1 MRRRRLFRSSDLGLA
16 RAQRLGVFAGT
27 AAAACIVASF
37 AFAAFGSAV
46 TGGPMNVSTKR
57 IFPGPRIASAW
68 DLRDASSGAEANN
81 SDPLSYADGGTLIQ
95 TPSTAIASGTN
106 RYLEYTFSS
115 ARAGGISVSTMQF
128 NFRLAS
134 AGGGNSGNGCFWFD
148 VRSGGSVLA
157 SHGSY
162 AAPVGCSTGATQ
174 ATFSTSIPEVTST
187 DQVNGLVVRVYPWE
201 TGATTRKVIVDTA
214 TVTGATPYTAAF
226 TAYETQA
233 VDDTSGTP
241 SAVSWALAAVDST
254 TFTDATTWPSATPT
268 TTKYLKLTFDP
279 VIPAGAVITSV
290 TLTNVWRASAAVTNG
305 GTLCYYLESFNGT
318 TSLATHGSG
327 SSAQNCNA
335 SGTNNV
341 SDSVPLSEVNTV
353 TKANTLVIKLYYWLS
368 PLCGGGGN
376 PTCVKSLTDQAQVTF
391 NYYLD

>member
-1 MRRRRLFRSSDLGLA
+1 MRRRRSPRSLRHGLSRHA
-16 RAQRLGVFAGT
+16 VLVAAFVGV
-27 AAAACIVASF
+27 AAAACIVASI
-37 AFAAFGSAV
+37 AFAAFGSTV
-46 TGGPMNVSTKR
+46 TAGPMTVSTKR

-68 DLRDASSGAEANN
+68 DLRDASSGVEANS
-81 SDPLSYADGGTLIQ
+81 SDPLSYADGLVQ

-115 ARAGGISVSTMQF
+115 SRAGGISVSSMHF
-128 NFRLAS
+128 NLRLAS

-162 AAPVGCSTGATQ
+162 AAPVGCSTGTTQ
-174 ATFSTSIPEVTST
+174 TTFATSIPEVTST

-201 TGATTRKVIVDTA
+201 TGGTTRKVNVDMA
-214 TVTGATPYTAAF
+214 TVTGATPYVASF

-233 VDDTSGTP
+233 VDDTSGAP
-241 SAVSWALAAVDST
+241 STLAWSLATADAT
-254 TFTDATTWPSATPT
+254 TYTDATTWPSATPS

-279 VIPAGAVITSV
+279 AIPTGAVITSV

-353 TKANTLVIKLYYWLS
+353 TKANNLVIKLYYWLS

>member
-1 MRRRRLFRSSDLGLA
+1 MRGRRPYRSPDRRRPRGIGRVA
-16 RAQRLGVFAGT
+16 IFAGT
-27 AAAACIVASF
+27 AAAACIVSSL
-37 AFAAFGSAV
+37 AFAAFNSAA
-46 TGGPMNVSTKR
+46 TGGPMAVSTKR
-57 IFPGPRIASAW
+57 IFPGPRTASAW
-68 DLRDASSGAEANN
+68 DLRDASSGSEANK
-81 SDPLSYADGGTLIQ
+81 SDPLSYADAIVQ
-95 TPSTAIASGTN
+95 TTSTAIASGTN

-115 ARAGGISVSTMQF
+115 ARPGGLSVSSMQF

-134 AGGGNSGNGCFWFD
+134 AGGALSGNGCFYFD
-148 VRSGGSVLA
+148 VRSGGSTLA
-157 SHGSY
+157 THGSY
-162 AAPVGCSTGATQ
+162 ASPVGCSTGTTQ
-174 ATFSTSIPEVTST
+174 TTFSTSISEVSST

-201 TGATTRKVIVDTA
+201 TGLTTKKVTVDMA
-214 TVTGATPYTAAF
+214 TVTGATAYGSF

-241 SAVSWALAAVDST
+241 STLAWSLATADST
-254 TFTDATTWPSATPT
+254 TYTDATNWPSATPT

-279 VIPAGAVITSV
+279 AIPTGAVITSV
-290 TLTNVWRASAAVTNG
+290 TLANAWRASANVTNG
-305 GTLCYYLESFNGT
+305 GTLCYYLESFNGS
-318 TSLATHGSG
+318 TSLGTHGSG

-353 TKANTLVIKLYYWLS
+353 TKADNLVIKLYYWLS

-376 PTCVKSLTDQAQVTF
+376 PGCVKSVTDQAQVTF

>member
-1 MRRRRLFRSSDLGLA
+1 MGRRPSFRSPDHRRSGRAA
-16 RAQRLGVFAGT
+16 RAAIFAGT
-27 AAAACIVASF
+27 ALAACIAASL
-37 AFAAFGSAV
+37 AFAGFNSAV
-46 TGGPMNVSTKR
+46 TGGPMSVTSKR
-57 IFPGPRIASAW
+57 IFPGSRVASAW
-68 DLRDASSGAEANN
+68 DLRDASSGVEANN
-81 SDPLSYADGGTLIQ
+81 SDPLSYADGLIQ

-115 ARAGGISVSTMQF
+115 SRAGGISVSSMQF

-162 AAPVGCSTGATQ
+162 GSPVGCSTAATQ
-174 ATFSTSIPEVTST
+174 TTFSTSIPEVTST

-201 TGATTRKVIVDTA
+201 TGGTTRKVNVDMA
-214 TVTGATPYTAAF
+214 TVTGATPYIAAF

-241 SAVSWALAAVDST
+241 STLAWSLATADST
-254 TFTDATTWPSATPT
+254 TFTDATTWPSAAPNTAR
-268 TTKYLKLTFDP
+268 YLKLTFDP
-279 VIPAGAVITSV
+279 AVPTGSVITSV
-290 TLTNVWRASAAVTNG
+290 TLTNVWRASANVTNS
-305 GTLCYYLESFNGT
+305 GTLCYYLESFNGA
-318 TSLATHGSG
+318 TSLGTHGSG

-341 SDSVPLSEVNTV
+341 TDSVSLPEVNTV
-353 TKANTLVIKLYYWLS
+353 AKASGLVIKLYYWLS

-376 PTCVKSLTDQAQVTF
+376 PTCVKSVTDQAQVTF

>member
-1 MRRRRLFRSSDLGLA
+1 MGGRPPSRLPERRLSRRAA
-16 RAQRLGVFAGT
+16 RVAAFVGT
-27 AAAACIVASF
+27 AAAACVVSSL
-37 AFAAFGSAV
+37 AFAGFGSAV
-46 TGGPMNVSTKR
+46 AGGPMSVPTKR
-57 IFPGPRIASAW
+57 IFPGPRTASAW
-68 DLRDASSGAEANN
+68 DLRDASSGSETNK
-81 SDPLSYADGGTLIQ
+81 SDPLSYADGLVKVT
-95 TPSTAIASGTN
+95 STAIASGTN
-106 RYLEYTFSS
+106 KYLEYTFSS
-115 ARAGGISVSTMQF
+115 ARPGGISVSSMQF

-134 AGGGNSGNGCFWFD
+134 VGGALSGNGCFYFD
-148 VRSGGSVLA
+148 VRSGASVLA
-157 SHGSY
+157 THGSY
-162 AAPVGCSTGATQ
+162 ASPVGCSAGATQ
-174 ATFSTSIPEVTST
+174 TTFSTSISEVTST

-201 TGATTRKVIVDTA
+201 TGTITKQVNVDMA

-241 SAVSWALAAVDST
+241 STLAWALASADT
-254 TFTDATTWPSATPT
+254 TTYTDATNWPSATPS

-279 VIPAGAVITSV
+279 ALPTGAVITSV
-290 TLTNVWRASAAVTNG
+290 TLTNAWRASANVTNG
-305 GTLCYYLESFNGT
+305 GTLCYYLESFNGS

-341 SDSVPLSEVNTV
+341 TDPVSLPEVNTV
-353 TKANTLVIKLYYWLS
+353 TKANNLVIKLYYWLS

-376 PTCVKSLTDQAQVTF
+376 PGCVKSVTDQTQVAF

>member
-1 MRRRRLFRSSDLGLA
+1 MRRRKSSRLPELDLCGLA
-16 RAQRLGVFAGT
+16 ERVAVLAGT
-27 AAAACIVASF
+27 ALAACVVASL
-37 AFAAFGSAV
+37 AFAGFNSAT
-46 TGGPMNVSTKR
+46 TGGPMSVATKR
-57 IFPGPRIASAW
+57 IFPGGRIASAW
-68 DLRDASSGAEANN
+68 DLRDASSGAESNK
-81 SDPLSYADGGTLIQ
+81 SDPLSYADGLVQLT
-95 TPSTAIASGTN
+95 STAIASGTN

-115 ARAGGISVSTMQF
+115 ARAGGISVSSMQF

-134 AGGGNSGNGCFWFD
+134 AGGVGSGNACFWFD

-162 AAPVGCSTGATQ
+162 AAAAGCSTGATQ
-174 ATFSTSIPEVTST
+174 TTVSTSIPEATST
-187 DQVNGLVVRVYPWE
+187 DQVNGLVVRIYPWE
-201 TGATTRKVIVDTA
+201 TGLTTKKVNVDMA
-214 TVTGATPYTAAF
+214 TVTGATPYVSGF

-241 SAVSWALAAVDST
+241 STLAWSLAAADST
-254 TFTDATTWPSATPT
+254 AFTDATNWPSAAPNTAR
-268 TTKYLKLTFDP
+268 YLKLTLDP
-279 VIPAGAVITSV
+279 AIPTSAVITGV
-290 TLTNVWRASAAVTNG
+290 TLTNVWRASANITNG

-341 SDSVPLSEVNTV
+341 TDPVSLPEVNTA
-353 TKANTLVIKLYYWLS
+353 TKANNLVIKLYYWLS

-376 PTCVKSLTDQAQVTF
+376 PGCVKSVTDQTQAAF